1 MLLNPLY
8 RFRMIHFIS
17 SIRSAEVFNLNVSR
31 PNILSDPIC
40 SYLDSERKVAF
51 VGDGV
56 NSSYLARFLYDDIF
70 QKLIVA
76 TNVSHELQKLS
87 VFFQFTPEYELKLP
101 KSDLIAPSAGY
112 FVVALGAGVVG
123 RNWPDSRF
131 LELTK
136 RIISHTSLDVVV
148 TGTANFFGIAKEIE
162 GVVGSRCLNLVGQ
175 TSSFEFSQIIANG
188 VFVISN
194 ESSAAQIAFMTN
206 VSAFVIVG
214 GGHFGRFVPFPA
226 SLTGMKKNGVIPVFQ
241 KMDCFGCNW
250 SCHYVSLKKRRP
262 PCITEVS
269 VDNVYE
275 EISQFLKI

>member
-1 MLLNPLY
+1 M
-8 RFRMIHFIS
+8 
-17 SIRSAEVFNLNVSR
+17 
-31 PNILSDPIC
+31 
-40 SYLDSERKVAF
+40 
-51 VGDGV
+51 
-56 NSSYLARFLYDDIF
+56 
-70 QKLIVA
+70 
-76 TNVSHELQKLS
+76 
-87 VFFQFTPEYELKLP
+87 
-101 KSDLIAPSAGY
+101 
-112 FVVALGAGVVG
+112 
-123 RNWPDSRF
+123 
-131 LELTK
+131 
-136 RIISHTSLDVVV
+136 
-148 TGTANFFGIAKEIE
+148 
-162 GVVGSRCLNLVGQ
+162 GQ

-275 EISQFLKI
+275 EISQFLKF